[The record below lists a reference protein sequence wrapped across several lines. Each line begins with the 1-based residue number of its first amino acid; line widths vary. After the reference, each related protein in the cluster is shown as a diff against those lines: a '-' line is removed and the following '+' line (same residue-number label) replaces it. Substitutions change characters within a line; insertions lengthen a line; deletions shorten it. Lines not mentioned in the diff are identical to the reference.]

1 MQSAY
6 MKLPKHTEIQNV
18 TDADKYSWL
27 ENYAGSSGLCSPIP
41 IQVLSTQGVPVDQL
55 EIDRW
60 ESAVTYCPLLRSPA
74 NYVPDTVDLTQDTEA
89 RYVAKRSLHLHCC
102 SYFKDCREI

>member
-1 MQSAY
+1 MQSSLY
-6 MKLPKHTEIQNV
+6 QIFITNTEMSCV

-41 IQVLSTQGVPVDQL
+41 IQVLSAQGVPVDQL

-60 ESAVTYCPLLRSPA
+60 ESAVTYCPLLRDPA

-89 RYVAKRSLHLHCC
+89 RYLTKLSLHLHCC
-102 SYFKDCREI
+102 SYF

>member
-1 MQSAY
+1 MSQAY
-6 MKLPKHTEIQNV
+6 SWLCCV

-27 ENYAGSSGLCSPIP
+27 ENYAGSSGLRSPIP
-41 IQVLSTQGVPVDQL
+41 SQVLSAQGVPVDQL

-60 ESAVTYCPLLRSPA
+60 ESAVTYCPLLHDPA

-89 RYVAKRSLHLHCC
+89 RYQQSFFFSLHSHCHIC
-102 SYFKDCREI
+102 F